1 MFCIFIIFSFPACD
15 SATLLFLPQANWFS
29 FYASS
34 PLVFVF
40 SYLLYFGWWQE
51 LCRFK
56 GLLVHVKEKTD
67 LILNDELQTVQTVFK
82 HCRSIHGLG
91 DENFKS
97 HSLELCN
104 SRLESHLFASEF
116 AFYTFAIKFDVT

>member
-1 MFCIFIIFSFPACD
+1 MFCIFIILSFPACD
-15 SATLLFLPQANWFS
+15 SATLLFLLQAKWFS
-29 FYASS
+29 FYAS

-51 LCRFK
+51 LCCFK

-82 HCRSIHGLG
+82 HCRPIHGLG
-91 DENFKS
+91 DENIKS